1 MRLLR
6 SLRVTA
12 AEPQKIASLIELV
25 DNDLGYQL
33 HQAVQAVK
41 IALSESDQTQFTFEN
56 GDINI
61 RQQVQRSAF
70 ERWIAPHL
78 KAIEQTVDDLLNSS
92 GIGAAEI
99 NRVFLTGGS
108 AFVPAVREIFVSRF
122 SLEKLR
128 GGSEFTSVAKG
139 LALRAAEQR

>member
-12 AEPQKIASLIELV
+12 VEPQKIAALIELV

-41 IALSESDQTQFTFEN
+41 IALSESDQTQFTFVN

-92 GIGAAEI
+92 GIRAAEI

-108 AFVPAVREIFVSRF
+108 AFVPAVREIFISRF

-139 LALRAAEQR
+139 LALRAAEQQ